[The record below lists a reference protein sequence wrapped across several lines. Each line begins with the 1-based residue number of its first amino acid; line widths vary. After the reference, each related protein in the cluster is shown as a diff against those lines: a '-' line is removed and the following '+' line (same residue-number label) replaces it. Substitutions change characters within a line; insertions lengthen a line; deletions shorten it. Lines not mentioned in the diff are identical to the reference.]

1 MVHLSRRDVL
11 CQCAGGTGAVVSC
24 AGMMLSL
31 AAGLLGV
38 AGGTA
43 AHTGM
48 AGMES
53 MGAAS
58 QAHPGTSPL
67 VGVLGF
73 LNRVAV
79 PLLLVSVLLM
89 LLGVARA
96 GRWALGLVA
105 LGSALLLGSM
115 GPASLQV
122 QASLLGGGFAF
133 VIAGYAVAWRAAKR
147 RQEVPA

>member
-31 AAGLLGV
+31 AAGLLGA

-58 QAHPGTSPL
+58 QAHPGMSPL
-67 VGVLGF
+67 VGVLGY

-79 PLLLVSVLLM
+79 PLLLVSILLM

-96 GRWALGLVA
+96 GRWAFVLVA
-105 LGSALLLGSM
+105 LGSTLLLVTM
-115 GPASLQV
+115 VPVSLQAQV
-122 QASLLGGGFAF
+122 WLLAGGFAL
-133 VIAGYAVAWRAAKR
+133 VIAGYVAAWRGAKR
-147 RQEVPA
+147 GQEALT